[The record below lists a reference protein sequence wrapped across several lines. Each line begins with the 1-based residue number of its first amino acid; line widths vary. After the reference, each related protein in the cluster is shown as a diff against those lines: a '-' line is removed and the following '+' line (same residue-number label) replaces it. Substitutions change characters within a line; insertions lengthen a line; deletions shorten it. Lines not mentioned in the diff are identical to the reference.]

1 MSSPARGSRSMRAR
15 SCTHRRRVRQHAPLM
30 QFDPALA
37 ARRELRVVGHQH
49 ERGAVV
55 AVQREQQVGDVV
67 AGALVEV
74 AGGFVGEQQARALVR
89 ACASP
94 SSSSGSITFSSAL
107 SAGSRWKDWN
117 TKPTRR
123 RRRSA
128 RASSS
133 SVSSAWPL
141 RRMLPELGVS
151 SPARR
156 PSKVVLPEPDAPT
169 MAKLSPA
176 ATCRPTRS
184 RICSRPSGPSTDLLT
199 SCASRTRWGVSL
211 MRRFLCLLLWLAGAV
226 VAVQAAP
233 ARTVLVLGDSL
244 SAAHNIATEQGWVH
258 LLEVRLGKMVPPWAV
273 VNASISGETSL
284 SGRNRL
290 PALLATYRPGVVV
303 IELGANDGLRGL
315 PLNQLRDNLT
325 ATISAAQA
333 THAKVLLLGIE
344 LPVNYGPQYRDGLR
358 AVYADLAK
366 QKHVALLPF
375 LLDGVALDPALMQ
388 ADGLH

>member
-1 MSSPARGSRSMRAR
+1 M
-15 SCTHRRRVRQHAPLM
+15 
-30 QFDPALA
+30 
-37 ARRELRVVGHQH
+37 
-49 ERGAVV
+49 
-55 AVQREQQVGDVV
+55 
-67 AGALVEV
+67 
-74 AGGFVGEQQARALVR
+74 
-89 ACASP
+89 
-94 SSSSGSITFSSAL
+94 
-107 SAGSRWKDWN
+107 
-117 TKPTRR
+117 
-123 RRRSA
+123 
-128 RASSS
+128 
-133 SVSSAWPL
+133 
-141 RRMLPELGVS
+141 
-151 SPARR
+151 
-156 PSKVVLPEPDAPT
+156 
-169 MAKLSPA
+169 
-176 ATCRPTRS
+176 
-184 RICSRPSGPSTDLLT
+184 
-199 SCASRTRWGVSL
+199 
-211 MRRFLCLLLWLAGAV
+211 LLWLAGAV
-226 VAVQAAP
+226 VAVQATP

-325 ATISAAQA
+325 AMISAAQA

-388 ADGLH
+388 ADGLHPTAAGEPKVLENVWRVLQPLLRP